1 MKSAR
6 FWAAMCVSLVLACSA
21 MGGARNVGKRKT
33 VRPHQ
38 GAGPEE
44 VSFFIYIIDIDDI
57 SGQEQSFHI
66 NFHLSLRWKDESL
79 AHGDSVPHV
88 VPMEEVWNPG
98 VILLNRQALLRT
110 PLPETIEVDG
120 EGNVTYRQQYVGPMS
135 EPLDLRDFPLD
146 TQSFAIHFVG
156 TGSGTEEV
164 TFVPRAV
171 PDTDFVGGTMADT
184 FSLPDW
190 QVLEHHSESRPLV
203 IGPVRVPG
211 FAFVFTAKRYFSYY
225 VWQVMLPLVLIVMMS
240 WAPFWVNPAK
250 AGLQL
255 GLASS
260 TVLTLIAYRFLL
272 ANLIPKLPYLTRLD
286 YLTLS
291 GTVLVFAAFMQVLVT
306 SVFALDERR
315 ARLAH
320 IMDDISRALFPIIF
334 ILLTLWS
341 LAW

>member
-1 MKSAR
+1 MINCRSDTKHLALCGR
-6 FWAAMCVSLVLACSA
+6 WSLIHC
-21 MGGARNVGKRKT
+21 RTYCQDWKKC
-33 VRPHQ
+33 
-38 GAGPEE
+38 
-44 VSFFIYIIDIDDI
+44 
-57 SGQEQSFHI
+57 
-66 NFHLSLRWKDESL
+66 FHLSLRWKDESL
-79 AHGDSVPHV
+79 AHGDSTPHV
-88 VPMEEVWNPG
+88 APLEEVWNPG

-110 PLPETIEVDG
+110 PLPEIVEVDG

-146 TQSFAIHFVG
+146 TQSFIIHFVG
-156 TGSGTEEV
+156 TGSGSEEV

-171 PDTDFVGGTMADT
+171 PNTDFVGGTMADT

-190 QVLEHHSESRPLV
+190 QVIEHHSESHPLM
-203 IGPVRVPG
+203 IGPISVPG

-272 ANLIPKLPYLTRLD
+272 ANLVPKLPYLTRLD

-306 SVFALDERR
+306 SVFALDPRR
-315 ARLAH
+315 ARLAR
-320 IMDDISRALFPIIF
+320 IMDDISRALFPVAF
-334 ILLTLWS
+334 ALLAAWS
-341 LAW
+341 LLW